1 MISLFFIGL
10 LLLTILWN
18 RYYTRHWSRGLTVS
32 LNFLQDHVYANDQTQ
47 MREQIENRKKMML
60 PVLEVAFH
68 VDRNLSFHDCE
79 NTSVSDYIYKRDIFA
94 LLGNQRITRTLT
106 LDCPRRGFY
115 RIDRSDL
122 TTFSILHQRR
132 FSIDVPAGTW
142 LYVYAARTDVS
153 DVLVVCERLMGNLQ
167 CAKRL
172 YEDPFAFSSIREY
185 TITDPMNTINWKAS
199 ARTGEL
205 MVNTFESTLTEKVMI
220 YLDIED
226 SGILKYEYLTEES
239 ISVAASL
246 AQKLIGRGME
256 VGIFVNVSSNE
267 NSDSEPPQM
276 ISTESA
282 CSKKQLTDIEQML
295 AKRRA
300 DEKIVPLTTAF
311 DLFSS
316 KPPEDAVMILISKNV
331 ALNQAAIE
339 RFVGRE
345 RQAVWV
351 IPQTRNETCDIRTQ
365 DNIHAIIREVNPI

>member
-1 MISLFFIGL
+1 M
-10 LLLTILWN
+10 
-18 RYYTRHWSRGLTVS
+18 
-32 LNFLQDHVYANDQTQ
+32 NFLQDHVYANDQTQ

-276 ISTESA
+276 ISIESA